1 MCVSKI
7 KKIEFQV
14 FEFFFFFL
22 REQDVVKKGVQNHIM
37 KTDLYKTH
45 SQKIRGRC
53 VGSGHKA

>member
-14 FEFFFFFL
+14 FEFFFL
-22 REQDVVKKGVQNHIM
+22 REQDVVKEGVQNYVM

-45 SQKIRGRC
+45 GQEIRSRC

>member
-14 FEFFFFFL
+14 FEFFFL
-22 REQDVVKKGVQNHIM
+22 REQDVVKKGVQNHVM

-45 SQKIRGRC
+45 GQEIRSRY

>member
-14 FEFFFFFL
+14 FEFFFFL
-22 REQDVVKKGVQNHIM
+22 REQDVVKEGVQNYVM

-45 SQKIRGRC
+45 GQKIRSRC